1 MRISITQN
9 DIEEHSEPGFT
20 QKLEKITKWERKNG
34 HLSLFQSDGF
44 SPKPK
49 NKDKKGHSKRNRTV
63 FNEMLRELK
72 EVKRKLE
79 EIFIAILEDTLFN
92 PFEMFFRD
100 SENFER
106 RFDHSRV
113 EMAAKEISKFIIS
126 KESAENNFDIHL
138 VFDTE
143 QSSVVYF
150 IINKEYEDNR
160 FIGKSD

>member
-1 MRISITQN
+1 
-9 DIEEHSEPGFT
+9 
-20 QKLEKITKWERKNG
+20 
-34 HLSLFQSDGF
+34 
-44 SPKPK
+44 
-49 NKDKKGHSKRNRTV
+49 
-63 FNEMLRELK
+63 MLRELK

-100 SENFER
+100 LENVEW
-106 RFDHSRV
+106 RFDPSRM

>member
-1 MRISITQN
+1 MRISITRN
-9 DIEEHSEPGFT
+9 DIEENCGPGFT

-34 HLSLFQSDGF
+34 QLSLFQSDGF

-49 NKDKKGHSKRNRTV
+49 SKDRKGNSKRGRTV

-79 EIFIAILEDTLFN
+79 EIFVNILEDTLFN
-92 PFEMFFRD
+92 PFEIFFRD

-106 RFDHSRV
+106 RFDPSQM
-113 EMAAKEISKFIIS
+113 EIAAKEISKFIVS

-138 VFDTE
+138 VFDTDK
-143 QSSVVYF
+143 STVVYF
-150 IINKEYEDNR
+150 IINKYEDN
-160 FIGKSD
+160 GTY

>member
-1 MRISITQN
+1 MRISITRN
-9 DIEEHSEPGFT
+9 DIEENCGPGFT
-20 QKLEKITKWERKNG
+20 QKLEKLTQWERKNG
-34 HLSLFQSDGF
+34 QLSLFQSDGF

-49 NKDKKGHSKRNRTV
+49 NKDRKGRSKRGRTA

-79 EIFIAILEDTLFN
+79 EIFVNILEDTLFN

-106 RFDHSRV
+106 RFDPSRM
-113 EMAAKEISKFIIS
+113 EMAAKEISKFIVS

-138 VFDTE
+138 VFDTDK
-143 QSSVVYF
+143 STVVYF
-150 IINKEYEDNR
+150 IINKYEDN
-160 FIGKSD
+160 GTY